1 MLPNS
6 PEFPDSSHVC
16 AAFQMYSIFDLNY
29 IKDGAVGMDEPEY
42 KVVGKGILKAFWYGL
57 LAFIIA
63 LTINF
68 ISPHNGGGWSELSK
82 GIAMGGII
90 LISGIYCLVC
100 FIVALIEWLLNRKKS
115 HVNLESAEI
124 AMALHGIVA
133 ALVVFLM
140 FAIT

>member
-1 MLPNS
+1 
-6 PEFPDSSHVC
+6 
-16 AAFQMYSIFDLNY
+16 MYSIFDLNN

-68 ISPHNGGGWSELSK
+68 ISPHNSGGWSELSK
-82 GIAMGGII
+82 GIVMGIII

-100 FIVALIEWLLNRKKS
+100 FIVALTEWLVNRKKS
-115 HVNLESAEI
+115 HVNLENAEI

-133 ALVVFLM
+133 ALVFFLM